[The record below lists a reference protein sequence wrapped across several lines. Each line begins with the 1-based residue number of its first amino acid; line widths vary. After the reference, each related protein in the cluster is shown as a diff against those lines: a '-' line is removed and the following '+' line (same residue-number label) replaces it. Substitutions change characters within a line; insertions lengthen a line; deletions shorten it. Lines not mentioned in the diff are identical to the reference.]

1 MALTTALIDVS
12 KRELKSRD
20 VTTYAD
26 VVKHLDLSEAGIKR
40 YVCGQ
45 GFHAVAA

>member
-20 VTTYAD
+20 VTYAD
-26 VVKHLDLSEAGIKR
+26 VAKHLDLSEAGIKR